1 MKTRLLLGAFCLA
14 AASALPA
21 LAQQAAG
28 WDDFLR
34 DAKAT
39 GAGWFAGI
47 KGGIMDITGYKKPIT
62 LNMCWA
68 SDKTAFVNDP
78 AVVDAWQQEPE
89 NKKIKIEFPRDAGK
103 RLLGSGEIM
112 TKWDSGE
119 LNCDS
124 VSPDASIVGMRFSKW
139 NPDETLMYASSMVVA
154 VVHPDVAPVLGK
166 LYGKDPKALTFPEL
180 VRVAGKPWA
189 EIDPTKEQ
197 WGMVKVLATNCAL
210 SASCQVV
217 AVSLPYSV
225 TGKWTLSGREVTD
238 PKVKE
243 VMDDFRAKVDHS
255 EASTGRLSQTC
266 YANPIACD
274 VFFTYESQIPQIE
287 KQIPGAV
294 IVYGDR
300 VVLADQVAM
309 VTASDP
315 AAKAATVRFL
325 DPIRSPQIQKLLAEK
340 YGFRPAVVVDVEGPV
355 AKLKQQRLGFVKP
368 NAGLVKA
375 VLANVAAHP

>member
-1 MKTRLLLGAFCLA
+1 MRTRYWLGALCLA
-14 AASALPA
+14 AALTTPV
-21 LAQQAAG
+21 LAQESSG

-39 GAGWFAGI
+39 GAGWFSSLKTGV
-47 KGGIMDITGYKKPIT
+47 MDITGYKKPIT

-68 SDKTAFVNDP
+68 SDKTAFVDDP
-78 AVVDAWQQEPE
+78 AVVQGSLQQPE
-89 NKKIKIEFPRDAGK
+89 NKNIKVEFPRDAGK

-112 TKWDSGE
+112 TKWANGE

-124 VSPDASIVGMRFSKW
+124 VSPDASIVGMRFAKW

-166 LYGKDPKALTFPEL
+166 LYNKDPKALTFPEL
-180 VRVAGKPWA
+180 VKIAGKPWA
-189 EIDPTKEQ
+189 EIDPSKEQ
-197 WGMVKVLATNCAL
+197 WGLVKVHATKCAA

-225 TGKWTLSGREVTD
+225 TGKWSLSGRELSD

-243 VMDDFRAKVDHS
+243 VMDIFRDKVDHS
-255 EASTGRLSQTC
+255 EASTGRLSQKC
-266 YANPIACD
+266 YANPIECD

-287 KQIPGAV
+287 KEIPGAV

-300 VVLADQVAM
+300 VVQADQVAM

-325 DPIRSPQIQKLLAEK
+325 DHIRSPQ
-340 YGFRPAVVVDVEGPV
+340 DW
-355 AKLKQQRLGFVKP
+355 
-368 NAGLVKA
+368 
-375 VLANVAAHP
+375 